1 MSTPKKRSILQP
13 SMTLKLPR
21 RRAAA
26 IGTSGIRVYRG
37 GVTSAK
43 WKLVSQ
49 RPKVQK
55 INDTISIRA
64 NIAVNKGAERQSEMM
79 VEISSEAL
87 LDLFETQFEVKGK
100 GVGELIMS
108 LRKARRAASTL
119 MEAIDNIRLGFL
131 GLVDIHLRNVPP
143 EPASFDYAES
153 LEQLKAAQ
161 NHNWEN
167 TE

>member
-1 MSTPKKRSILQP
+1 MYAPTGEDDMSTPKKRSILQP

-100 GVGELIMS
+100 GVDNVTSQSASSGFDS
-108 LRKARRAASTL
+108 DGSHRQHKAG
-119 MEAIDNIRLGFL
+119 IL
-131 GLVDIHLRNVPP
+131 GLG
-143 EPASFDYAES
+143 
-153 LEQLKAAQ
+153 
-161 NHNWEN
+161 
-167 TE
+167 